1 MKRISFVFLASIAF
15 FASCDKKATLPSNNN
30 NGTAAATP
38 SPAPTTGDGFLVAL
52 QTVTNTTVAGF
63 PINTV
68 FGTGLAGFG
77 NLAAGT
83 YTDAGAIT
91 LNSKAMTKNANNTY
105 TYIPSTGDITGVD
118 LSSSINWNVGGGNG
132 IPAFTHDA
140 TAQDLPNSGD
150 LSAFAS
156 INSTN
161 DFSLSVSGSISN
173 SDSVYF
179 QISGANGSVLK
190 RMASNTTT
198 ALFTAAE
205 LQTIGKGTG
214 TVVVAPWNMDSI
226 TQGGKKIYIINELAL
241 SRLVD
246 IQ

>member
-91 LNSKAMTKNANNTY
+91 LNSKAMTKNANNKY
-105 TYIPSTGDITGVD
+105 KYIPSTGYIT
-118 LSSSINWNVGGGNG
+118 
-132 IPAFTHDA
+132 
-140 TAQDLPNSGD
+140 
-150 LSAFAS
+150 
-156 INSTN
+156 
-161 DFSLSVSGSISN
+161 
-173 SDSVYF
+173 
-179 QISGANGSVLK
+179 
-190 RMASNTTT
+190 
-198 ALFTAAE
+198 
-205 LQTIGKGTG
+205 
-214 TVVVAPWNMDSI
+214 
-226 TQGGKKIYIINELAL
+226 
-241 SRLVD
+241 
-246 IQ
+246 